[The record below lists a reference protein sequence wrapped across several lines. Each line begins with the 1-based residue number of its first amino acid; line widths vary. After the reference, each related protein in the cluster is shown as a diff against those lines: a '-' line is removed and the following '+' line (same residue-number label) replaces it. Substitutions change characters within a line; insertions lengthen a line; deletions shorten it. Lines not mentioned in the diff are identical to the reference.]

1 MSTTFL
7 NTLGTEQA
15 LFASTGAGQAFIIM
29 AGSADWGSVSY
40 TTPGTYSWTAPAG
53 VTSVCV
59 VCIGGGASGTNTTGN
74 GTEYGGNSYFINTT
88 TVMGIGG
95 PKNNSGTALGVT
107 VGGGYVGDG
116 GGNGGRVG
124 ASSNNW
130 PIGGGGA
137 GGYAGQGGRGTDFG
151 GSTATAGTGGA
162 GGGGG
167 GIQNNSGTGGGGTG
181 LFGQGTDGS
190 AGTWGSATPQTGGT
204 GGSGGTTGGNATTTQ
219 GGTGGLYGGGG
230 GSATGFW
237 LGGGGGGLG
246 WKNNI
251 AVTPGNSYTVQV
263 GGGGGTNANGAG
275 AGSNRG
281 NGGLGGGGAVRIV
294 WGTGRAFPATNVNT
308 GA

>member
-1 MSTTFL
+1 MSVTLL
-7 NTLGTEQA
+7 NSGGGGQFQ
-15 LFASTGAGQAFIIM
+15 FASTTGGQITMYNSYAI
-29 AGSADWGSVSY
+29 DWGSVSY
-40 TTPGTYSWTAPAG
+40 TTPGTYSWTAPTG

-95 PKNNSGTALGVT
+95 PRNTVGSALGVT

-137 GGYAGQGGRGTDFG
+137 GGYTGQGGRGTDFG
-151 GSTATAGTGGA
+151 GNTATAGSGGA

-167 GIQNNSGTGGGGTG
+167 GIPNNSGAGGGGTG
-181 LFGQGTDGS
+181 LYGQGANGQP
-190 AGTWGSATPQTGGT
+190 GTFTANPAFGGT
-204 GGSGGTTGGNATTTQ
+204 GGSGGTTGGNATSTQ
-219 GGTGGLYGGGG
+219 GGAGGLYGGGG

-237 LGGGGGGLG
+237 IGGGGGGLG

-251 AVTPGNSYTVQV
+251 SVMPGNSYTVVV
-263 GGGGGTNANGAG
+263 GGGGGTGANGAG
-275 AGSNRG
+275 TGTNRG

-294 WGTGRAFPATNVNT
+294 WGTNRAFPATNVDS
-308 GA
+308 GS